1 MSRQNASER
10 QAAQRQARESRGFTF
25 QRGAGGGQGNR
36 NRRQVSPPAVPS
48 APSAPAAPAFTSS
61 DGGTTYTTL
70 PDGRQVYRPANSDAV
85 YDRKTG
91 QSVFLNDATD
101 DPNDTQTYP
110 HGFGLTQKD
119 GRDYALPNSAPAP
132 SRQEPARTSGPAPST
147 TITNANGVKQ
157 TGRNL
162 SAINMPTLS
171 EFERYAGGT
180 IANFAGPSF
189 PTQADTNRISDNF
202 ANTGGYK
209 AQYQGETG
217 GVSLEGRGGLKST
230 ATAFGDSPDLGVAD
244 KDLIT
249 QTNKPGGPFS
259 GAPTPTEGQQ
269 DPNAR
274 MGEQAN
280 LAYGNES
287 RTVDSELLQGVDA
300 GIAADG
306 GTPPNRAGAT
316 LSKQLADSANM
327 RFAAPTEQ
335 GEGAKYAPP
344 TAASGEEVRRRAAFL
359 DAPDSLSGLRAV
371 ERGMGM
377 VYAGQKHYVNVNGTM
392 EAIDS
397 DEARA
402 IKNAAPGEAQALKDK
417 WVKALAASKTET
429 PEAPSEAQ
437 NPTESGGS
445 AAFKAGEPTFDAD
458 KTKVT
463 AGTAEKLNGVP
474 HSRDFTSNNTESEKP
489 LFGNAP
495 NITGNKAGDYNLAK
509 KFYLK

>member
-1 MSRQNASER
+1 MEFFNQGSPTDFLDIGQVGPSKKGNDPVGTFFGNIWSGRGMFNGSSSRRKN
-10 QAAQRQARESRGFTF
+10 
-25 QRGAGGGQGNR
+25 
-36 NRRQVSPPAVPS
+36 
-48 APSAPAAPAFTSS
+48 TSGS
-61 DGGTTYTTL
+61 GDGSYTSKDTGTTYTPTTFTS
-70 PDGRQVYRPANSDAV
+70 GGVT
-85 YDRKTG
+85 YDRTTQQAINPGTG
-91 QSVFLNDATD
+91 EVAPGGYSIDPKSGKRTDAARPSTS
-101 DPNDTQTYP
+101 
-110 HGFGLTQKD
+110 G
-119 GRDYALPNSAPAP
+119 PAP

-217 GVSLEGRGGLKST
+217 GVSLEGRSGLKAT
-230 ATAFGDSPDLGVAD
+230 ATGFADSPDLGVAD

-259 GAPTPTEGQQ
+259 GAPTPTEGQP
-269 DPNAR
+269 DPNAVDQPT
-274 MGEQAN
+274 G
-280 LAYGNES
+280 GNES
-287 RTVDSELLQGVDA
+287 RTVSSELLQGVDA

-306 GTPPNRAGAT
+306 GTPPNRAGGT
-316 LSKQLADSANM
+316 LSKALADRANM

-344 TAASGEEVRRRAAFL
+344 TASSAQEMRRRAAFL
-359 DAPDSLSGLRAV
+359 NADNSLDGLRAV
-371 ERGMGM
+371 ERGLGY
-377 VYAGQKHYVNVNGTM
+377 VVAGGNAYANVNGEM
-392 EAIDS
+392 KQIDMA
-397 DEARA
+397 DARA
-402 IKNAAPGEAQALKDK
+402 VKNAAPGEAQALKDK
-417 WVKALAASKTET
+417 WVKALSESKTET
-429 PEAPSEAQ
+429 PESPSEAQ
-437 NPTESGGS
+437 NPTEEGGT
-445 AAFKAGEPTFDAD
+445 ATFKAGEPTFDAD
-458 KTKVT
+458 KTKAT
-463 AGTAEKLNGVP
+463 SGIAEKLHGVP
-474 HSRDFTSNNTESEKP
+474 HSRDFTANNTESEKP

-495 NITGNKAGDYNLAK
+495 NITGNKAGDYDLAK

>member
-10 QAAQRQARESRGFTF
+10 QAAQRQARGNREPVFR
-25 QRGAGGGQGNR
+25 RGAGGGQGNR
-36 NRRQVSPPAVPS
+36 NRRQVSAPAAPS
-48 APSAPAAPAFTSS
+48 APSAPAASTFTSS
-61 DGGTTYTTL
+61 DGTRYSTL
-70 PDGRQVYRPANSDAV
+70 PDGRTVYTNIHGQNFDRPSGQQVMDH
-85 YDRKTG
+85 KGTTG
-91 QSVFLNDATD
+91 GTSTYVSKGPFSVDGNKVT
-101 DPNDTQTYP
+101 TYP
-110 HGFGLTQKD
+110 SG
-119 GRDYALPNSAPAP
+119 SSPAP
-132 SRQEPARTSGPAPST
+132 SRQEPSRTSGPAGSS
-147 TITNANGVKQ
+147 TITNANGVTQ
-157 TGRNL
+157 SGRNL
-162 SAINMPTLS
+162 SAINMPGLA

-189 PTQADTNRISDNF
+189 PTQADTNRISDGYNKATPVT
-202 ANTGGYK
+202 ANQALAVG
-209 AQYQGETG
+209 A
-217 GVSLEGRGGLKST
+217 
-230 ATAFGDSPDLGVAD
+230 AFGGGDSKTTEAIQQGFALGGGDGDA
-244 KDLIT
+244 IIN
-249 QTNKPGGPFS
+249 TNKPGGKFS
-259 GAPTPTEGQQ
+259 GAPTPTEGQP
-269 DPNAR
+269 DPNAVDQPT
-274 MGEQAN
+274 G
-280 LAYGNES
+280 GNES
-287 RTVDSELLQGVDA
+287 RAVSSELLQGVDA
-300 GIAADG
+300 GIRADG

-335 GEGAKYAPP
+335 GEGAMYAPP
-344 TAASGEEVRRRAAFL
+344 TAASGEEMRRRAAFL

-417 WVKALAASKTET
+417 WVKALAESRKET
-429 PEAPSEAQ
+429 PESPSEAQ
-437 NPTESGGS
+437 NPTESGGT
-445 AAFKAGEPTFDAD
+445 ATFKAGEPTFDAD

-474 HSRDFTSNNTESEKP
+474 HSRDFTANNTESEKP